1 MNLDGV
7 PGWLRTW
14 RRFSRNRLA
23 VAGFAVVVFIVV
35 VSLAA
40 PVLPLQDPN
49 VTHLADRILPPFSEG
64 HLLGTD
70 QLGRDILSR
79 IVWGTRLSLAV
90 AASATLISAVL
101 GTLIG
106 ILAGYFARLDNVLM
120 RGIDMIM
127 AFPYILLALSI
138 VAVLGPGLFNALLAI
153 AVINIP
159 FFARSVRGATVS
171 IVRLEYVDA
180 ARLSGLRNWRILM
193 GEIFPNVVPV
203 VIIALSTTVG
213 WMILE
218 TAGLSFL
225 GMGAQPPQAD
235 LGSMLGEG
243 RKLLLVAPHVTAIPG
258 AVIFILV
265 MGINLFGDGV
275 RDLLDPKL
283 KSGALLSPAP
293 ATEVDRSLTED
304 RSRSTASVA
313 LEGQSLLDVQG
324 LCTWMMTGAA
334 PVRASSDVSFTLR
347 KGECV
352 GLMGESGSGK
362 SVTASSILR
371 LVPSPPGRIV
381 GGRIVF
387 HGEDLIPKPLD
398 ELNAIRG
405 ARISY
410 IFQNPLSTLNPLFTI
425 GEQIAEAIRR
435 HQGSS
440 RAEAWQKS
448 VELMDTVRIPN
459 ASKRAADYPH
469 QLSGGMRQ
477 RIGIA
482 IALANNPDLVIADE
496 PTTALDVTVQAQ
508 ILELLDELRRERGL
522 AVLFISHDFGVIA
535 ALCERVLV
543 MYAGEIVESGPADEL
558 FRDPKH
564 PYTRRLMA
572 CVPRLGEPDQVL
584 AAIEGLPPP
593 LDALP
598 EGCNFADRCDFARDK
613 CRARAI
619 RLETPADRR
628 EVRCI
633 RWQEIVP

>member
-1 MNLDGV
+1 MSAG
-7 PGWLRTW
+7 PAGTW

-23 VAGFAVVVFIVV
+23 VAGFAIVVFVV
-35 VSLAA
+35 AASVAA
-40 PVLPLQDPN
+40 PVLPLQDPD
-49 VTHLADRILPPFSEG
+49 VTDLADRILPPFSAG
-64 HLLGTD
+64 HWLGTD
-70 QLGRDILSR
+70 ELGRDILSR
-79 IVWGTRLSLAV
+79 ILWGTRLSLAV
-90 AASATLISAVL
+90 AISATLISAVL

-106 ILAGYFARLDNVLM
+106 ILAGYFKGLDNLLM

-180 ARLSGLRNWRILM
+180 ARLSGLRDWRILA

-203 VIIALSTTVG
+203 VIITMSTTVG

-225 GMGAQPPQAD
+225 GLGAQPPQAD
-235 LGSMLGEG
+235 LGSMLGAG
-243 RKLLLVAPHVTAIPG
+243 RKLLMVAPHVTAIPG
-258 AVIFILV
+258 AVIFVLV
-265 MGINLFGDGV
+265 MGINLFGDGL
-275 RDLLDPKL
+275 RDLLDPRL
-283 KSGALLSPAP
+283 GSGALQSPAP
-293 ATEVDRSLTED
+293 ATDVDRSAEAGRPTGGGAVGREQRGLLE
-304 RSRSTASVA
+304 VA
-313 LEGQSLLDVQG
+313 G
-324 LCTWMMTGAA
+324 LRTWMMTGDA
-334 PVRASSDVSFTLR
+334 PVRACDDVSFSVQ

-381 GGRIVF
+381 GGRIF
-387 HGEDLIPKPLD
+387 FQGEELAGKPLR

-405 ARISY
+405 ARIAY
-410 IFQNPLSTLNPLFTI
+410 IFQNPLSTLNPLFTV

-435 HQGSS
+435 HQGAS
-440 RAEAWQKS
+440 RAAAWKRS
-448 VELMDTVRIPN
+448 IELMDSVRIPD
-459 ASKRAADYPH
+459 AAERAADYPH

-477 RIGIA
+477 RVGIA
-482 IALANNPDLVIADE
+482 IALANDPDLLIADE

-508 ILELLDELRRERGL
+508 ILELLDELRRERDL
-522 AVLFISHDFGVIA
+522 AVLFISHDFGVLA
-535 ALCERVLV
+535 TLCERVLV
-543 MYAGEIVESGPADEL
+543 MYAGEIVESAPTGAL

-572 CVPRLGEPDQVL
+572 CVPRLGEPEQVL
-584 AAIEGLPPP
+584 EAIEGLPPP

-619 RLETPADRR
+619 PLEVPGRGR

-633 RWQEIVP
+633 RWREIDP

>member
-1 MNLDGV
+1 MSAGLT
-7 PGWLRTW
+7 LTW

-23 VAGFAVVVFIVV
+23 VAGCLIVV
-35 VSLAA
+35 LVAAASLAA

-49 VTHLADRILPPFSEG
+49 ATHLADRILPPSSAG

-79 IVWGTRLSLAV
+79 LVWGTRLSLAV
-90 AASATLISAVL
+90 AVSATLIAAVF

-106 ILAGYFARLDNVLM
+106 ILAGYFRAIDNVLM

-171 IVRLEYVDA
+171 IVRLDYVDA
-180 ARLSGLRNWRILM
+180 ARLSGLRDWRILA
-193 GEIFPNVVPV
+193 GEIFPNVLPV
-203 VIIALSTTVG
+203 VIITMSTTVG

-235 LGSMLGEG
+235 LGSMIGAG
-243 RKLLLVAPHVTAIPG
+243 RDLLLIAPHVTAVPG
-258 AVIFILV
+258 AVIFVLV
-265 MGINLFGDGV
+265 MGINLFGDGL

-283 KSGALLSPAP
+283 RAGALLSPAP
-293 ATEVDRSLTED
+293 ATEVDPALAAAAARGDEP
-304 RSRSTASVA
+304 AVA
-313 LEGQSLLDVQG
+313 NAPNLLEVRELR
-324 LCTWMMTGAA
+324 TWMMTGDA
-334 PVRASSDVSFTLR
+334 PVRACDDVSFAVR
-347 KGECV
+347 KGECL

-381 GGRIVF
+381 GGRILF
-387 HGEDLIPKPLD
+387 QGDDLVTKPLD
-398 ELNAIRG
+398 ELNAVRG

-410 IFQNPLSTLNPLFTI
+410 IFQNPLSTLNPLFTA
-425 GEQIAEAIRR
+425 GEQVAEAVRR
-435 HQGSS
+435 HRGLS
-440 RAEAWQKS
+440 RADAWNNAI
-448 VELMDTVRIPN
+448 ELMDTVRIPD
-459 ASKRAADYPH
+459 AAKRAADYPH

-477 RIGIA
+477 RVGIA
-482 IALANNPDLVIADE
+482 IALANDPDLVIADE
-496 PTTALDVTVQAQ
+496 PTTALDVTTQAE
-508 ILELLDELRRERGL
+508 ILKLLDELRRDREL
-522 AVLFISHDFGVIA
+522 AVLFISHDFAVIA
-535 ALCERVLV
+535 ALCERVIV
-543 MYAGEIVESGPADEL
+543 MYAGRIVESGPTNAL
-558 FRDPKH
+558 FRDPRH

-572 CVPRLGEPDQVL
+572 CVPRLGEPGQVL
-584 AAIEGLPPP
+584 EAIEGLPPP

-598 EGCNFADRCDFARDK
+598 RGCNFADRCDYARGK
-613 CRARAI
+613 CRARGI
-619 RLETPADRR
+619 PLEVAPDGR

-633 RWQEIVP
+633 RWQEIPG